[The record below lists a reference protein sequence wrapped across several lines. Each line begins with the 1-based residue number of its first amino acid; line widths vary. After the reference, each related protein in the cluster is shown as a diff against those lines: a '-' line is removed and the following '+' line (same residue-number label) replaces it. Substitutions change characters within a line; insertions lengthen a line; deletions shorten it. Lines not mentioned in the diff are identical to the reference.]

1 MRFEKKNIGQYVEKI
16 LRRKIMLL
24 ELPEGEHLK
33 ETILAEEMSISRGPI
48 REAIKK
54 LEYEGLVKTLGNG
67 RTVVSKFDFAYTE
80 NLYKIRILLETY
92 AVKNLNPSL
101 LEEQGEFLYTYLNL
115 MQQNLDDNE
124 MYREADLSFHQHIIK
139 MSGNQTLIQSWLS
152 LKDLIITLI
161 EVTTEATKDRNQ
173 DIVLEHKKIVEA
185 IMEKDFDKASQ
196 MLEKHL
202 TGAAKYY
209 SNAIFKLQNEE
220 E

>member
-1 MRFEKKNIGQYVEKI
+1 MKFEKKNIGQHVEKI
-16 LRRKIMLL
+16 LREKIMLL
-24 ELPEGEHLK
+24 ELKEDTHLK
-33 ETILAEEMSISRGPI
+33 ESIIAEEMEISRGPL

-54 LEYEGLVKTLGNG
+54 LEHEGLVKTLGNG

-101 LEEQGEFLYTYLNL
+101 LEEQGEYLYMYLNS
-115 MQQNLDDNE
+115 MHENLDDNKA
-124 MYREADLSFHQHIIK
+124 YREADLSFHLHIIK

-152 LKDLIITLI
+152 LKELIITLI
-161 EVTTEATKDRNQ
+161 EVTTEATKDRNL
-173 DIVLEHKKIVEA
+173 DIISEHRKIADA
-185 IMEKDFDKASQ
+185 IVEKDFEKASQ

-202 TGAAKYY
+202 TGASEYY
-209 SNAIFKLQNEE
+209 SNAVFKLQSEE

>member
-24 ELPEGEHLK
+24 ELREGEHLK

-80 NLYKIRILLETY
+80 NLYKVRILLETY

-115 MQQNLDDNE
+115 MKQNLDDNE
-124 MYREADLSFHQHIIK
+124 MYREADLSFHLHIIK

-161 EVTTEATKDRNQ
+161 EVTTEATKDRNL

-185 IMEKDFDKASQ
+185 IMEKDFEKASQ

-202 TGAAKYY
+202 TSAANYY
-209 SNAIFKLQNEE
+209 SNAVFKLQNEE